1 MARES
6 TVVFKGLRP
15 LSERYPTLA
24 EESGTDLRDFL
35 SAVEPR
41 LRNIFQQHQ
50 AIRLKL
56 KDEHEVHMPG
66 DVCDSFFVDG
76 EPQNENCHFSVSIMH
91 NVLELGMVL
100 PNHAKNRQW
109 ERFNSLARDKVK
121 FLELLKQV
129 RADVP
134 ELWIRLWHRHD
145 MGAQK
150 LVQDGEA
157 RFKVDTIYGFDA
169 EQTENRYFKPASS
182 WYVMM
187 KELVSERLIHR
198 FNLEVQFFVPF
209 FLEPDDPRRVYRDKI
224 APYLSTPDQPEF
236 VDEAVRIFHTFTPF
250 FTYMMG

>member
-6 TVVFKGLRP
+6 TAVFKGLRP
-15 LSERYPTLA
+15 LSERQPTLA
-24 EESGTDLRDFL
+24 EESASELREFL
-35 SAVEPR
+35 SALEPR

-50 AIRLKL
+50 GIRLKL
-56 KDEHEVHMPG
+56 KDDPAAHMPG
-66 DVCDSFFVDG
+66 DVADAFFVDG
-76 EPQNENCHFSVSIMH
+76 EPQNENCHFSVAINH
-91 NVLELGMVL
+91 DVLELGMVI

-109 ERFNSLARDKVK
+109 ERFNSLARDKMK

-169 EQTENRYFKPASS
+169 EQTENRYFKSASS
-182 WYVMM
+182 WYVLM
-187 KELVSERLIHR
+187 KELVSERLNHR
-198 FNLEVQFFVPF
+198 FNLEVQFYVPF

-236 VDEAVRIFHTFTPF
+236 VDEAVRIYQTFTPF
-250 FTYMMG
+250 FAYMMG